1 MDPQEYACNDM
12 SVVERCESV
21 PHRHIVSRV
30 FEYCGFSVNLPTV
43 GPIIVML
50 AYLDGSLCYKKCCL
64 INKIVKNKINVI

>member
-1 MDPQEYACNDM
+1 M

-50 AYLDGSLCYKKCCL
+50 AYLDGSLCYEKML
-64 INKIVKNKINVI
+64 SN